1 MKRSSIATTFST
13 IISVVTVFVVTAITV
28 ITALAVTGCGGN
40 SNNSVNSDSTSS
52 LGSKGNSANSGN
64 MGNLGSN
71 GSTNKFPNIEI
82 PSVINQREQI
92 IEYVANNYW
101 AEFFNPKRVSALG
114 STQLKDSSSILGID
128 TAAVAEALA
137 SYLTAILPQADLTTA
152 GNSLK
157 ALVRKADTVGSY
169 GDRRLLL
176 KIMQLG
182 EYIYYHPNSPYRNDE
197 LYLPI
202 VEGMIAAKSLSATD
216 KIQFEYQQKML
227 RLNRT
232 GTKANDFQYEELTEQ
247 GTTKKGTLYKTEAPF
262 VLLLFNNPGCE
273 SCDRLLK
280 AITKGSILYNAIES
294 GKVKLLSIYID
305 DDIDSWKS
313 HKALFPSRWIYAR
326 DPKLILRD
334 NSIYGI
340 RAIPSLYLLDKDKKV
355 LIKDGGVESVPVIES
370 CIEATCI

>member
-1 MKRSSIATTFST
+1 MKRSSIVTTFSAIT
-13 IISVVTVFVVTAITV
+13 VSVVTVFAVTAMAV
-28 ITALAVTGCGGN
+28 MTALAVTGCGGN
-40 SNNSVNSDSTSS
+40 SNNS
-52 LGSKGNSANSGN
+52 GNSGSTDNSSSSANTGN
-64 MGNLGSN
+64 TGNTGSN
-71 GSTNKFPNIEI
+71 GGTNKFPIIEI

-101 AEFFNPKRVSALG
+101 AEFFNPKRVSALS
-114 STQLKDSSSILGID
+114 STQLKDSSAILGID
-128 TAAVAEALA
+128 TATVAEALA

-157 ALVRKADTVGSY
+157 ALVRRADTVGSY

-216 KIQFEYQQKML
+216 KIQFEYQLKML
-227 RLNRT
+227 RLNRM

-247 GTTKKGTLYKTEAPF
+247 GTTKRGTLYKTEAPF
-262 VLLLFNNPGCE
+262 VLLFFNNPGCE
-273 SCDRLLK
+273 SCDRVLT

-294 GKVKLLSIYID
+294 GKVKVLSIYID
-305 DDIDSWKS
+305 DDTDSWKS
-313 HKALFPSRWIYAR
+313 HKAQFPGRWIYAR

-355 LIKDGGVESVPVIES
+355 LLKDGGAESVPAIER